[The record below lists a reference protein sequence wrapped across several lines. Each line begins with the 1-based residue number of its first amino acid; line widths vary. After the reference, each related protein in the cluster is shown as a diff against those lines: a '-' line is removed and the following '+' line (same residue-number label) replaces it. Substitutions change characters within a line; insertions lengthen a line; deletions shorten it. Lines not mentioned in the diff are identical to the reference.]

1 MNLKLRFTATLHKA
15 QLEQKKIKQDNA
27 KEREKLIQQN
37 KLDRELARM
46 AQKQFVKPDYGKKKM
61 IRYNVPPVAKYEFKK
76 KVDKKDYDLMKYL
89 GDKIDFNSIVDTR
102 D

>member
-1 MNLKLRFTATLHKA
+1 
-15 QLEQKKIKQDNA
+15 
-27 KEREKLIQQN
+27 
-37 KLDRELARM
+37 
-46 AQKQFVKPDYGKKKM
+46 M